1 MKAWLAAALIAA
13 SAVVLPASAEA
24 AAIAVS
30 NACPVSGAKFAVSGS
45 GFTPGATVRF
55 GDDVSGSTVAD
66 AAGNIAATFTA
77 ARVRT
82 VSPRAFRITAT
93 DGANP
98 AIAAAARFR
107 VIRDSLLTNAPL
119 GGAPRGKTTWVFVG
133 FAAGTAIY
141 GHYRFGG
148 RTMKDYR
155 FGTPTG
161 PCGTL
166 TVRARRVPVPA
177 ARLHSGTWT
186 LQLDQRP
193 HFRTTGPKRVIPFRL
208 FRAPL

>member
-1 MKAWLAAALIAA
+1 M
-13 SAVVLPASAEA
+13 
-24 AAIAVS
+24 
-30 NACPVSGAKFAVSGS
+30 
-45 GFTPGATVRF
+45 RF

-66 AAGNIAATFTA
+66 AAGNIATTFTA
-77 ARVRT
+77 ARVTT
-82 VSPRAFRITAT
+82 VSPRAFRVTAT

-98 AIAAAARFR
+98 AIAVAARFR

-133 FAAGTAIY
+133 FPAGTAIY

-148 RTMKDYR
+148 RTVKNYR
-155 FGTPTG
+155 FGMPAG

-186 LQLDQRP
+186 LQLDQRR
-193 HFRTTGPKRVIPFRL
+193 HFRTTGPKRVIPFRV
-208 FRAPL
+208 FRTLL